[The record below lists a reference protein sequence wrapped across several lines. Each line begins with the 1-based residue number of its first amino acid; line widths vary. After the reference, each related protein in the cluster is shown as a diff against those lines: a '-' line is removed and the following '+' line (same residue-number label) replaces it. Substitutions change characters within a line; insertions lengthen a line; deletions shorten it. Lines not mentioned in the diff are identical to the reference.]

1 MIKVT
6 DLTRDYGEN
15 RGVFGLRFQVKPG
28 EPFGL
33 LGPNGAGK
41 TTLIRH
47 LMGFLRPQKGQCTIF
62 GLDCWKDRKQVQR
75 MVGYIPGEMSLMEGM
90 RGEDYLDF
98 LDRYRGFTGEGYRRL
113 LLDRFPVDLNTPIH
127 KMSKGTKQKLGII
140 AAFSHKPEVLILDEP
155 TSGLDPLMQK
165 EFVDFIGEEGK
176 KGRVILLSSHIFEE
190 VQRTCRRVGI
200 LRQGKLLTQDTVRE
214 MEEKHSRRYV
224 LQVEKGDAQAFARD
238 FGGTIL
244 EDGRVEVKK
253 TADLEEIFLRCYRKG
268 EKE

>member
-15 RGVFGLRFQVKPG
+15 RGVFGLRFQVQPG

-127 KMSKGTKQKLGII
+127 KMSKGTKQKL
-140 AAFSHKPEVLILDEP
+140 
-155 TSGLDPLMQK
+155 MQK

-200 LRQGKLLTQDTVRE
+200 LRQGKLLTQDTVQE

>member
-15 RGVFGLRFQVKPG
+15 RGVFGLRFQVQPG

-47 LMGFLRPQKGQCTIF
+47 LMGFLRPQK
-62 GLDCWKDRKQVQR
+62 VQR

-200 LRQGKLLTQDTVRE
+200 LRQGKLLTQDTVQE

-244 EDGRVEVKK
+244 EDGRVEVTK
-253 TADLEEIFLRCYRKG
+253 TAELEEIFLRCYRKG

>member
-6 DLTRDYGEN
+6 DLIRDYGEN
-15 RGVFGLRFQVKPG
+15 RGVFGLSFQVKPG

-47 LMGFLRPQKGQCTIF
+47 LMGFLRPQKGQCTIY

-165 EFVDFIGEEGK
+165 EFVDFIGEEGA

-224 LQVEKGDAQAFARD
+224 LQVEEGDAQAFARD
-238 FGGTIL
+238 FGGTAL
-244 EDGRVEVKK
+244 ENGRVEVKK
-253 TADLEEIFLRCYRKG
+253 AADLEEIFLSCYRKG
-268 EKE
+268 ENQ